1 MKNKLN
7 LSLVLIIVLSILKL
21 SWAQHESPLQRARQ
35 QLIEN
40 EKNRFWSQQDYHQ
53 NISRANQNLF
63 NVSYYG
69 LNLNIDPVTREISGK
84 VTIQGMSLTTGL
96 NQLEI
101 DLLANLVVD
110 SVRQGSASLSF
121 SHIQDLMEILLQHSL
136 NNGDAFDITV
146 TYHGNP
152 EENNLGVYG
161 WDYHGIQNS
170 PIIWTLSEPYGAP
183 AWWPCKDDPADKAD
197 SVFITITVPNGLV
210 AVSNGLLTSVTYPDA
225 AHTTWSWRTYYPIS
239 TYLVSLAI
247 SNYASFTD
255 WYVTATN
262 DSMPVEY
269 YVYPEHLSNAREDLN
284 ITVEMIS
291 CFSGLFGE
299 YPFLKE
305 KYGMVIFPWGG
316 AMEHQTITSYGAGLI
331 TGNHF
336 FDFIN
341 AHELA
346 HQWFGDCITMRSW
359 SHIWLNEGFASY
371 AEALWEEYLGGK
383 DAYLAYMRTQERPNF
398 AGSLF
403 VADTTDIN
411 ALFSSTVYDKGSWVL
426 HMLRGVMGDSLFLAS
441 LKTYATHPNF
451 TYSNALTEDFR
462 DICETVSGQDL
473 NWFFEEWVYRPGKPD
488 YKVIWQTIG
497 SGPYRIKAKIVQ
509 NNSELYIMPL
519 EIRFQGSGQ
528 DTLLHLWNNQ
538 RSQEYTIH
546 TTFLPETLALDPDGW
561 ILKQVQITYLGN
573 FPQEIPEKF
582 SISQNFPNPFN
593 INTQIRIE
601 LPHDAEVTIEIF
613 NLLGQSVYNI
623 KIGFAAGYQTWPWD
637 GKDRKGNGL
646 PTGLYFYQISYKA
659 DTQVRKM
666 VLVK

>member
-1 MKNKLN
+1 MKKKINF
-7 LSLVLIIVLSILKL
+7 SLVLIIVLCILKL

-121 SHIQDLMEILLQHSL
+121 SQIEDLLKLPLQHTI

-269 YVYPEHLSNAREDLN
+269 YVYPELLSNAREDLN

-383 DAYLAYMRTQERPNF
+383 DAYLAYMRTQERSNF
-398 AGSLF
+398 AGSLY

-411 ALFSSTVYDKGSWVL
+411 ALFSSTVYDKGAWVL